1 MTGRGLHV
9 MAALSVAF
17 VFVTRL
23 SAQEITYK
31 GETVQLGPKA
41 LYLDGS
47 LSDEEIGDSKYVF
60 NDFKK
65 AAAAFQDGTVK
76 GPMRLYIAPW
86 VYWIDDPDD
95 PAVRSDHSGG
105 TPIGLTLRCE
115 ALQLLG
121 MGDDPKDVVL
131 ACARGQ
137 SQGAIGNFTM
147 FDFYGNDLVVKNLTM
162 GNYCN
167 IDLVYPHNESLNRPR
182 RNSAIT
188 QAQLAFC
195 HGDRI
200 FAENVRFEARLNL
213 CPLNGATRLFFK
225 NCHFELTDD
234 SLASPAVYLGCDFD
248 FYGRQPFGSVNRYGD
263 VFLDC
268 DFNICHGESVQALSK
283 SVGRHTIVDCRY
295 HSGGRSVQLAW
306 TFRPEQWLRCYEYNI
321 SLNGGAAFVGAAKPY
336 NTVPLEHKDPL
347 LKAYRLT
354 TEDGSVL
361 YNTYNLLCGED
372 GWDPEGIKE
381 MVSIEGGENIPVCL
395 DINVRTASLRT
406 GEAPVILKAGLFR
419 HAGYELSGTEKIY
432 WKTQSGY
439 EKYIVLT
446 PSEDGKTCTVEAV
459 TEEDATLNFDVTAYT
474 DSGLEGA
481 VALDVSPS
489 LLPAPVFTSSP
500 KVALSEG
507 EAKVEYALDLDGR
520 EDRSSV
526 TWYRA
531 KDRKGRDAVPVS
543 VSRNDTPKNSYTLNA
558 GDVGYYIMAGVKSK
572 HIRSLYGEEVFA
584 VSKNPVKASALR
596 GDINILE
603 TDFSDFPTTNQTD
616 IIPGFWTVDAFKP
629 SDTYEYS
636 WSVDLS
642 KPCWTYG
649 SGINGAKGEGLQQ
662 LQQGARLRY
671 TPVKEKYGDMS
682 VSWQVDP
689 AKDGGQGFASA
700 RMQYL
705 DVFIKFDTSTLTG
718 YALRVIRTTKYANA
732 VDVLLVKYDNGKVT
746 PISESVTVDCF
757 LTGCVLSLEVCGDV
771 LKAEVSGPGRVAD
784 LKDDPNIKH
793 SARLEEKIEPNHFG
807 GFGLQHTSTVGTESR
822 IMLHSV
828 RAEWK

>member
-1 MTGRGLHV
+1 MGV
-9 MAALSVAF
+9 AALAAVFAF
-17 VFVTRL
+17 VFGVGL
-23 SAQEITYK
+23 HSQEITYK
-31 GETVQLGPKA
+31 GETIQLGSKA

-47 LSDEEIGDSKYVF
+47 LSDAEVERSEYVF
-60 NDFKK
+60 NDFRK
-65 AAAAFQDGTVK
+65 AAAAFQDGTATS
-76 GPMRLYIAPW
+76 PMRLYIAPW

-95 PAVRSDHSGG
+95 PEVRFNPNGG
-105 TPIGLTLRCE
+105 TPIGLTVRCE

-147 FDFYGNDLVVKNLTM
+147 FDFYGNDLVVKDLTM

-167 IDLVYPHNESLNRPR
+167 IDLVYPRNESLGRVR

-213 CPLNGATRLFFK
+213 CPLNGAKRLFFK

-268 DFNICHGESVQALSK
+268 DFNICHGEAVQALSK

-295 HSGGRSVQLAW
+295 HSGGRSVQLEW
-306 TFRPEQWLRCYEYNI
+306 TFRPEQWLKCYEYNI
-321 SLNGGAAFVGAAKPY
+321 SLNGGAAFVGASKPY
-336 NTVPLEHKDPL
+336 NTVSLENKEPL
-347 LKAYRLT
+347 LKAYRLV
-354 TEDGSVL
+354 GSAGRIL

-372 GWDPEGIKE
+372 GWDPEGIKDD
-381 MVSIEGGENIPVCL
+381 VSRLGCGDIPVCL
-395 DINVRTASLRT
+395 DVNMREAAVRT
-406 GEAPVILKAGLFR
+406 GDAPVILEAGLFR
-419 HAGYELSGTEKIY
+419 HAGYELPDAEKIY
-432 WKTQSGY
+432 WKVQSGY
-439 EKYIVLT
+439 EDFVVLK
-446 PSEDGKTCTVEAV
+446 PSDDGRICSVEAV
-459 TEEDATLNFDVTAYT
+459 TDEEKPLSFDVTAYT

-481 VALDVSPS
+481 VALEVSPI
-489 LLPAPVFTSSP
+489 LLPAPSFESLP
-500 KVALSEG
+500 KVTLSDG
-507 EAKVEYALDLDGR
+507 VARVDYSLKLNGR
-520 EDRSSV
+520 EDRSEV

-531 KDRKGRDAVPVS
+531 KDKNGKDAVPVS
-543 VSRNDTPKNSYTLNA
+543 VSRGGTPKSSYTLGV
-558 GDVGYYIMAGVKSK
+558 GDVGYYIIAGVSAR
-572 HIRSLYGEEVFA
+572 HIRSTEGEETFA
-584 VSKNPVKASALR
+584 VSKSPVRASSIEGNR
-596 GDINILE
+596 NVLE
-603 TDFSDFPTTNQTD
+603 ADFSDFPTENQAEV
-616 IIPGFWTVDAFKP
+616 IPGFWTVDAFKP
-629 SDTYEYS
+629 SDTYEYL

-642 KPCWTYG
+642 KQCWTYG
-649 SGINGAKGEGLQQ
+649 KGINGAKGEGLQQ

-671 TPVKEKYGDMS
+671 TPVKGKYGDMS

-705 DVFIKFDTSTLTG
+705 DIFIKFDTSTLNG

-732 VDVLLVKYDNGKVT
+732 VDVLLVKYDNGEVS
-746 PISESVTVDCF
+746 PLSESVTVDCF
-757 LTGCVLSLEVCGDV
+757 LTGCVLSVEVCGDV

-793 SARLEEKIEPNHFG
+793 SARLEKKIEPNDFG